1 MRTKRFLHLAVI
13 STVVA
18 CMMAIGVAP
27 AAASGD
33 ESDFVASHNSIR
45 ASQGRRT
52 LSVQSDL
59 TSVAR
64 RHSARMAAEGSIWHN
79 PNLTSEV
86 SNWQVVGE
94 NVGMGPDV
102 DTLMNAFM
110 NSTAHRNNI
119 LDSDYNQFGVGV
131 VVSDGTIYVTV
142 VFAKRSTS
150 GSVSRPKTTTT
161 TTTTQP
167 RTTRTRQRSA
177 TPRAQAPAP
186 AEPAAAA
193 PKPAPPAPPIRTVTM
208 LVQLNGLG

>member
-1 MRTKRFLHLAVI
+1 
-13 STVVA
+13 
-18 CMMAIGVAP
+18 MMAAGIAP
-27 AAASGD
+27 AQASSE
-33 ESDFVASHNSIR
+33 ESDFVASHNSNR
-45 ASQGRRT
+45 ASNGRRA
-52 LSVQSDL
+52 LSAQSDL

-79 PNLTSEV
+79 PNLTREV
-86 SNWQVVGE
+86 SNWQVIGE

-110 NSTAHRNNI
+110 NSTTHRNNI
-119 LDSDYNQFGVGV
+119 LDPDYNQIGVGV

-150 GSVSRPKTTTT
+150 GSVSRPRTATT